1 VVWAG
6 QTRLGI
12 DVHGLSR
19 QLVSEA
25 NIGVDAYLR
34 VDGLDR
40 IFACGDASSAYD
52 YAKGQVSA
60 SSAQL
65 ALQEGD
71 VVARNIDAMVRGR
84 PLREY
89 RPRVIGEAL
98 SLGGDD
104 AVAEVGGL
112 LLFGR
117 AAAVVKRAAL
127 LRYLAGLS
135 FPPTA

>member
-1 VVWAG
+1 
-6 QTRLGI
+6 
-12 DVHGLSR
+12 VHGPAR
-19 QLVSEA
+19 QLVSA
-25 NIGVDAYLR
+25 GKIAVDPYLS
-34 VDGLDR
+34 VEGQER